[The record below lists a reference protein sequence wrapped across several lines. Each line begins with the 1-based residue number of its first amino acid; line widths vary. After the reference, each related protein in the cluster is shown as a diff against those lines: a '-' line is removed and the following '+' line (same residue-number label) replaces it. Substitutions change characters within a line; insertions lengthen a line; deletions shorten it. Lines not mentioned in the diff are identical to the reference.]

1 VHVAAGTYAGGF
13 QTTKSG
19 TASGRIR
26 YISDTK
32 WGAKISGGSGNTAW
46 DNRGSYIDIE
56 GFEFNGSNSGWMNGI
71 YLGGSYSSVKNSYVH
86 HIAKSGSCN
95 STGGSAI
102 NSDSYYNGKK
112 NDVIGNIVHDI
123 GPAGCTYVQGIYIST
138 SGSVINNLVYNV
150 GAVAIH
156 LWHDATDVVIAN
168 NTAVSSSFGILVGA
182 GDFYHTN
189 APADNVHV
197 SNNIVYD
204 NNYGISEQGS
214 VGSNNTYTN
223 NLVYQNK
230 NYNWSLKAGRQSGSL
245 SADPQFA
252 SYSRTGGDY
261 RLKSTSPAVDAG
273 SSTYSSAIDLNNIA
287 RPQGRAVDI
296 GAYEYK

>member
-1 VHVAAGTYAGGF
+1 VAPGTYAGGF

-32 WGAKISGGSGNTAW
+32 WGAKISSGSGGTAW
-46 DNRGSYIDIE
+46 DNRGNYVDIQ
-56 GFEFNGSNSGWMNGI
+56 GFEIDGSNSSWLNGI
-71 YLGGSYSSVKNSYVH
+71 YLGGSYSSVKDSRVH
-86 HIAKSGSCN
+86 HIAKSASCN

-102 NSDSYYNGKK
+102 NSDSYYKGQK
-112 NDVIGNIVHDI
+112 NDVVANVVHDI
-123 GPAGCTYVQGIYIST
+123 GPAGCSYIQGIYIST
-138 SGSVINNLVYNV
+138 SGSVVNNLVYNV

-168 NTAVSSSFGILVGA
+168 NTAAKSSFGILVGA

-204 NNYGISEQGS
+204 NAHGISEQGS

-223 NLVYQNK
+223 NLVFQNK
-230 NYNWSLKAGRQSGSL
+230 TADWSLKAGRQSGTIT
-245 SADPQFA
+245 ADPQFVNYA
-252 SYSRTGGDY
+252 AGDF
-261 RLKSTSPAVDAG
+261 RLQSTSPAVGTG
-273 SSTYSSAIDLNNIA
+273 STTYAPASDVNGDV
-287 RPQGRAVDI
+287 RTAVDL
-296 GAYEYK
+296 GAYDYNG